1 MAEANVNMK
10 VEETTTESATEQPVE
25 QQQAPAQ
32 RQVSLTQIPVNTEND
47 ALNMLVAFLQVA
59 QKRGAFSLEEAG
71 KIMESVNV
79 FQRNVPQPAAQ
90 QATSTQESIAYSR
103 NEPNV
108 IMPAVLMATMMAV
121 GVFIFTG

>member
-10 VEETTTESATEQPVE
+10 VEETSTESATEQPVE
-25 QQQAPAQ
+25 QQAPAQ

-90 QATSTQESIAYSR
+90 QLPTVE
-103 NEPNV
+103 EEK
-108 IMPAVLMATMMAV
+108 
-121 GVFIFTG
+121 

>member
-10 VEETTTESATEQPVE
+10 VEETPQNSVVEEQK
-25 QQQAPAQ
+25 APPQ

-71 KIMESVNV
+71 KIMEAVGV

-90 QATSTQESIAYSR
+90 QLPTVE
-103 NEPNV
+103 EEK
-108 IMPAVLMATMMAV
+108 
-121 GVFIFTG
+121 

>member
-10 VEETTTESATEQPVE
+10 VEETSTESATEQPVE
-25 QQQAPAQ
+25 QQAPAQ

-79 FQRNVPQPAAQ
+79 FQRNVPQSAAQ
-90 QATSTQESIAYSR
+90 QLPTVE
-103 NEPNV
+103 EEK
-108 IMPAVLMATMMAV
+108 
-121 GVFIFTG
+121 

>member
-10 VEETTTESATEQPVE
+10 VEETPQNSVVEEQPVE
-25 QQQAPAQ
+25 QQAPAQ

-71 KIMESVNV
+71 KIMEAVGV

-90 QATSTQESIAYSR
+90 QLPTIE
-103 NEPNV
+103 EEK
-108 IMPAVLMATMMAV
+108 
-121 GVFIFTG
+121 

>member
-10 VEETTTESATEQPVE
+10 VEETTTEQPAE
-25 QQQAPAQ
+25 QQAPAQ

-79 FQRNVPQPAAQ
+79 FQRNVPQPAVQ
-90 QATSTQESIAYSR
+90 QLPTVE
-103 NEPNV
+103 EEK
-108 IMPAVLMATMMAV
+108 
-121 GVFIFTG
+121 

>member
-10 VEETTTESATEQPVE
+10 VEETPQNSVVEEQSVE
-25 QQQAPAQ
+25 QKAPPQ

-71 KIMESVNV
+71 KIMEAVGV
-79 FQRNVPQPAAQ
+79 FQRNVPQPA
-90 QATSTQESIAYSR
+90 TQPLPTVE
-103 NEPNV
+103 EEK
-108 IMPAVLMATMMAV
+108 
-121 GVFIFTG
+121 

>member
-10 VEETTTESATEQPVE
+10 VEETPQNSVVEEQPVE
-25 QQQAPAQ
+25 QQAPAQ

-90 QATSTQESIAYSR
+90 QLPTVE
-103 NEPNV
+103 EEK
-108 IMPAVLMATMMAV
+108 
-121 GVFIFTG
+121 